1 MEEIKLKNDSEL
13 LNHIENILNDFLAMN
28 IEDNRL
34 FKMLNFEADLDREI
48 YYFNIY
54 NFAMVIHDGIAY
66 VSTKFHNNGVCEMR
80 KMSIE
85 EKLELVGQMS
95 FGSKVAYVEKD
106 FGEII
111 QCIFNN

>member
-1 MEEIKLKNDSEL
+1 MEEIKLKNDSKL

-34 FKMLNFEADLDREI
+34 FKMLDFEADFDREI
-48 YYFNIY
+48 YYFDIY

-66 VSTKFHNNGVCEMR
+66 VSTEFHNDSVCEMR

-95 FGSKVAYVEKD
+95 LGSKVAYVEKD
-106 FGEII
+106 FGEVI

>member
-34 FKMLNFEADLDREI
+34 FKILDFEADLDREV
-48 YYFNIY
+48 YYFDIY

-66 VSTKFHNNGVCEMR
+66 VSTKFHNDGVCEMR

-95 FGSKVAYVEKD
+95 IGSKVAYVEKD

>member
-34 FKMLNFEADLDREI
+34 FKMLDFEADFYRDI
-48 YYFNIY
+48 YYFDIY
-54 NFAMVIHDGIAY
+54 NFDMVIHDGIAY
-66 VSTKFHNNGVCEMR
+66 VSTKFHNDGVCELR

-85 EKLELVGQMS
+85 EKMELVTQMS
-95 FGSKVAYVEKD
+95 IGSKVAYVEKD
-106 FGEII
+106 EII

>member
-1 MEEIKLKNDSEL
+1 MEEIKFKNDSEL

-34 FKMLNFEADLDREI
+34 FKMLDFEANLDREV
-48 YYFNIY
+48 YYFDIY

-66 VSTKFHNNGVCEMR
+66 VSTKFHNDGVCEMR

-95 FGSKVAYVEKD
+95 FGSKVAYVEKR
-106 FGEII
+106 FWR
-111 QCIFNN
+111 NNSVHI

>member
-34 FKMLNFEADLDREI
+34 FKMLDFEADLDREV
-48 YYFNIY
+48 YYFDIY
-54 NFAMVIHDGIAY
+54 NFAMVVHDGIAY
-66 VSTKFHNNGVCEMR
+66 VSTKFHNDGVCEMR

-95 FGSKVAYVEKD
+95 IGSKVAYVEKD
-106 FGEII
+106 FGEVI
-111 QCIFNN
+111 QCIFNH

>member
-28 IEDNRL
+28 IKDNRL
-34 FKMLNFEADLDREI
+34 FKILDFEAGIYREI
-48 YYFNIY
+48 YYFDIY
-54 NFAMVIHDGIAY
+54 NFSMVIHDGIAY
-66 VSTKFHNNGVCEMR
+66 VSTKFHNDGVCEMR

-95 FGSKVAYVEKD
+95 LGSKVAYIEKS
-106 FGEII
+106 FGEVI

>member
-13 LNHIENILNDFLAMN
+13 LNHIENMLNDFLAMN

-34 FKMLNFEADLDREI
+34 FKILDFEADLDREV
-48 YYFNIY
+48 YYFDIY

-66 VSTKFHNNGVCEMR
+66 ISTEFHKDGVCEMR

-85 EKLELVGQMS
+85 EKLELVRQMS

-106 FGEII
+106 FGEVI

>member
-1 MEEIKLKNDSEL
+1 MEEIKLKNYSEV

-34 FKMLNFEADLDREI
+34 FKILNSKTGLYRDI
-48 YYFNIY
+48 YYFDIY

-66 VSTKFHNNGVCEMR
+66 ISTKFHNDGVCELR

-85 EKLELVGQMS
+85 EKMELMTQMS
-95 FGSKVAYVEKD
+95 IGSKVAYVEKD
-106 FGEII
+106 EII

>member
-1 MEEIKLKNDSEL
+1 MEEIKLKNYSEV

-28 IEDNRL
+28 IEDSRL
-34 FKMLNFEADLDREI
+34 FKILNSKTGLYREI
-48 YYFNIY
+48 YYFDIY
-54 NFAMVIHDGIAY
+54 NFSMVIHDGIAY

-95 FGSKVAYVEKD
+95 LGSKVAYVEKN
-106 FGEII
+106 FGEVI

>member
-1 MEEIKLKNDSEL
+1 MEEIKLKNNSEL
-13 LNHIENILNDFLAMN
+13 LNRIENMLNDFLAMN

-34 FKMLNFEADLDREI
+34 FKMLDFEADFDREI
-48 YYFNIY
+48 YYFDIY

-66 VSTKFHNNGVCEMR
+66 VSTKFHNDGVCEMR

-95 FGSKVAYVEKD
+95 LGSKIAYVEKD
-106 FGEII
+106 FGEVI
-111 QCIFNN
+111 QCIFNH

>member
-1 MEEIKLKNDSEL
+1 
-13 LNHIENILNDFLAMN
+13 MN

-34 FKMLNFEADLDREI
+34 FKMLNFESDLYSEI
-48 YYFNIY
+48 YYFDIY

-85 EKLELVGQMS
+85 EKLELIGQMS

-106 FGEII
+106 EII

>member
-1 MEEIKLKNDSEL
+1 MEEIKFKNDSEL

-34 FKMLNFEADLDREI
+34 FKMLDFEANLDRDI
-48 YYFNIY
+48 YYFDIY

-66 VSTKFHNNGVCEMR
+66 VSTKFHNDGVCEMR

-95 FGSKVAYVEKD
+95 LGSKVAYVEKD
-106 FGEII
+106 FGEVI

>member
-13 LNHIENILNDFLAMN
+13 LNNIENILNDFLAMN

-34 FKMLNFEADLDREI
+34 FKILNSKTDLYREI
-48 YYFNIY
+48 YYFDIY
-54 NFAMVIHDGIAY
+54 NFVMVIHDGIAY
-66 VSTKFHNNGVCEMR
+66 ISTKFHNDGVCELR

-85 EKLELVGQMS
+85 EKMELVTQMS
-95 FGSKVAYVEKD
+95 IGSKVTYVEKD
-106 FGEII
+106 EII